1 MLGRFKKKDGLYSLE
16 SGVAI
21 FFKGYENHI
30 AKPVIVTLKVLP
42 RFILKETNHY
52 YSINLQI
59 LIKQL
64 SLAYY

>member
-42 RFILKETNHY
+42 RFILKET
-52 YSINLQI
+52 
-59 LIKQL
+59 
-64 SLAYY
+64 